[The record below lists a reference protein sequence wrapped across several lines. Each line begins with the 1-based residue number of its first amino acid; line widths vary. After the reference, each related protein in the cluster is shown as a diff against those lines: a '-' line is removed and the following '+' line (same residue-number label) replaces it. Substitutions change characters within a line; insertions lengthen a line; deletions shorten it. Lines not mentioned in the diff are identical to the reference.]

1 MTAVKDNRRPMPP
14 KRKIDTTKYSGR
26 IAARLRALREERGW
40 TVATLAEEINRHL
53 PEGQEA
59 APSTAHSWENGSR
72 KIDPDLYPVL
82 ARVFRM
88 KLYEFLPAK

>member
-1 MTAVKDNRRPMPP
+1 MPRLADTKRPMPP

-26 IAARLRALREERGW
+26 IAARVRALREERGW
-40 TVATLAEEINRHL
+40 TVAKLAEEINRHL
-53 PEGQEA
+53 SEEEAA